1 MAKVTHVLIADDHTL
16 VREGL
21 RLLLDRQPDF
31 RVVAEASNGRDAVR
45 FALEAC
51 PDLLLMDISM
61 PEMDGIQALIE
72 IRRCLPAVRAL
83 MLTMHEDR
91 DLFFRSLQA
100 GAAGYLLKGAS
111 SQELLEALRV
121 VKRGEVY
128 LSPRMNTIL
137 VQHFLSHNQMPAPG
151 EPAPHEVLSP
161 REMEVLQR
169 LAEGQTNA
177 EIAEALVISPSTVQ
191 THRTRILEKLRLK
204 TRADLVKYAL
214 RHGLIDLG

>member
-1 MAKVTHVLIADDHTL
+1 MPEIAHVLIADDHTL

-31 RVVAEASNGRDAVR
+31 RVVAEAENGRDAVR
-45 FALEAC
+45 FALEAR
-51 PDLLLMDISM
+51 PDLLLLDISM
-61 PEMDGIQALIE
+61 PVMDGIQALRE
-72 IRRCLPAVRAL
+72 IRRRLPTVRAL

-121 VKRGEVY
+121 VMRGEVY
-128 LSPRMNTIL
+128 LSPRMTTLL
-137 VQHFLSHNQMPAPG
+137 VQHLLNQGQLPHPD
-151 EPAPHEVLSP
+151 EPAPQDVLSP
-161 REMEVLQR
+161 RELEVLQR

-177 EIAEALVISPSTVQ
+177 EIAAALVISPSTVQ
-191 THRTRILEKLRLK
+191 THRARILEKLGLSS
-204 TRADLVKYAL
+204 RADLVKYAL
-214 RHGLIDLG
+214 RHGLIGLE